1 MPEVENRQLP
11 IEISNAIKE
20 AIALKLPEANIK
32 RGSIYFYLTP
42 DLSNLPIITIE
53 GGSDKATHKPGGK
66 SIHHPEKQWTI
77 RATIDTSD
85 VDDPEVELEQQLRAI
100 RLALFYGET
109 DFCLIQLEEVEGA
122 QFSLPQP
129 GIPVASISFIVKAS
143 FNEPI

>member
-100 RLALFYGET
+100 RLAL
-109 DFCLIQLEEVEGA
+109 LW
-122 QFSLPQP
+122 
-129 GIPVASISFIVKAS
+129 
-143 FNEPI
+143 